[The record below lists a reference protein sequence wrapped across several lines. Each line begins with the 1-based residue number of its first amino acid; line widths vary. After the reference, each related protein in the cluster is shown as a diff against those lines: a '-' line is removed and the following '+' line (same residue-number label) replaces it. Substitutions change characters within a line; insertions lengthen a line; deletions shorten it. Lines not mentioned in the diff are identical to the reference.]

1 MSDNP
6 LTITPGAKVT
16 MHFTITLEDGTVAD
30 TSRDEEPLAFVMGD
44 GTLAEGLELALYGL
58 HEGETQSLKIGPENG
73 YGFPDPANVH
83 MLERTDFP
91 EDMALERGI
100 IIEFDTPSGDSFPG
114 MVLEVGEE
122 KVTVDFNHPL
132 AGHEIL
138 FDVEILS
145 IESGDDAPVTVQ

>member
-1 MSDNP
+1 MSEK
-6 LTITPGAKVT
+6 TISPGSKVS

-30 TSRDEEPLAFVMGD
+30 TSEGEEPLTFVMGD
-44 GTLAEGLELALYGL
+44 GTLVEGLELALYGL
-58 HEGETQSLKIGPENG
+58 HEGEIQSLRIGPENG

-83 MLERTDFP
+83 MLDRADFP
-91 EDMALERGI
+91 ADMALERGM

-114 MVLEVGEE
+114 MIMEVGEE

-138 FDVEILS
+138 FDVEILA
-145 IESGDDAPVTVQ
+145 IEAGDESTLTLQ